1 MRFVSFLIISA
12 SILVSGCAKPGSQSS
27 NASAAA
33 PTFPADWLG
42 TWSGNATVTLPD
54 GKQPFKTEMT
64 LTIEPLP
71 DGDGVSW
78 AIDYHQEA
86 GVRAYELLPEKAQ
99 PGRYQLDEKNGIVI
113 PNALVG
119 DTLYSSFTVGKA
131 QLITRTRRMP
141 NNTLLFEIMT
151 FPAADSAT
159 TGNKD
164 GVPAVGARAEV
175 DTKGD
180 ATPHARCGV
189 PLRKV
194 ICFYSLSFAD

>member
-1 MRFVSFLIISA
+1 MRFLG
-12 SILVSGCAKPGSQSS
+12 LVFVTIGLLVTGCVDPKTSS
-27 NASAAA
+27 TDAANEA
-33 PTFPADWLG
+33 PTFPAAWLG
-42 TWSGNATVTLPD
+42 TWSGTATVTLPD

-71 DGDGVSW
+71 DSDGVSW

-86 GVRAYELLPEKAQ
+86 GVRAYELLPEQAQ

-131 QLITRTRRMP
+131 QLITRTRRMA
-141 NNTLLFEIMT
+141 NETLLFEIMT

-159 TGNKD
+159 TSNQN
-164 GVPAVGARAEV
+164 GVPAVGTRAL
-175 DTKGD
+175 KSIQR
-180 ATPHARCGV
+180 AT
-189 PLRKV
+189 LRRTPEN
-194 ICFYSLSFAD
+194 